1 MRKRCTTAALLL
13 AALAATHWAPAASAA
28 APRLDACV
36 RVLADPDVAP
46 GVADDCRRA
55 LAQAWPAMVAEAWPI
70 DGARPRF
77 EIRLM
82 TTGGFRALH
91 RDRIADWGV
100 GLAEGERAWVDVER
114 ALGGGRNATHVT
126 IHEAVHCLLH
136 QALPGVS
143 GVPAW
148 FHEGL
153 AQDLSGE
160 WRFRDTVSLILDGHV
175 PHLASL
181 ETGFPA
187 DPRRADQAYR
197 TGLLAVQSLRAWH
210 GRDAVPR
217 LIAAARRTGDFR
229 AAMREVTGDEPS
241 AFRERFAGS
250 VRLRFG
256 WLVAATRWPT
266 FFVLLAVLAAVGIA
280 ARRRRDRRRFAGLD
294 DHAPRPVDTDA
305 EDHSQEG
312 RAGCEDPPGG
322 RAGRVRGS

>member
-1 MRKRCTTAALLL
+1 MRRGRCATSTALLFAALL
-13 AALAATHWAPAASAA
+13 AASGAAGAAAA

-36 RVLADPDVAP
+36 SVVADPGVDP
-46 GVADDCRRA
+46 GVMRACREA
-55 LAQAWPAMVAEAWPI
+55 LAQAWPAMAAEVWPI

-82 TTGGFRALH
+82 TTAGFRAQH

-100 GLAEGERAWVDVER
+100 GLADGDRAWVDVER
-114 ALGGGRNATHVT
+114 SLGGGRSAAHVT
-126 IHEAVHCLLH
+126 VHEAVHCLLH
-136 QALPGVS
+136 QALPGVA

-148 FHEGL
+148 FHEGV

-160 WRFRDTVSLILDGHV
+160 WRFRDTVSLILDGRV
-175 PHLASL
+175 PELASL

-187 DPRRADQAYR
+187 DARRADQAYR

-217 LIAAARRTGDFR
+217 LVTSARREGDFR
-229 AAMREVTGDEPS
+229 AAWREVTGAEPS

-266 FFVLLAVLAAVGIA
+266 FFVLLAAAAAVGIA
-280 ARRRRDRRRFAGLD
+280 ARCRRDRRRFAALD
-294 DHAPRPVDTDA
+294 DHAPRPPEIEA
-305 EDHSQEG
+305 EDQ
-312 RAGCEDPPGG
+312 
-322 RAGRVRGS
+322 

>member
-1 MRKRCTTAALLL
+1 MQRGCRAAAVLLFAAFL
-13 AALAATHWAPAASAA
+13 AALGATGAAAAT
-28 APRLDACV
+28 PRLDACV
-36 RVLADPDVAP
+36 TVVADPGVNP
-46 GVADDCRRA
+46 GVVNDCRQA
-55 LAQAWPAMVAEAWPI
+55 LAQAWPAMIAEVWPI

-100 GLAEGERAWVDVER
+100 GLAADDQAWVDVER
-114 ALGGGRNATHVT
+114 SLGGGRTAAHVT
-126 IHEAVHCLLH
+126 VHEAVHCLLH
-136 QALPGVS
+136 QALPGVT

-175 PHLASL
+175 PDLANL

-187 DPRRADQAYR
+187 DAGRADQAYR

-210 GRDAVPR
+210 GQDVVPR
-217 LIAAARRTGDFR
+217 LIVAARRTGDFR
-229 AAMREVTGDEPS
+229 EAMRQVTGAQPS
-241 AFRERFAGS
+241 VFRERFAAS
-250 VRLRFG
+250 VRVRFG

-266 FFVLLAVLAAVGIA
+266 FFVLIALIAGLGIA
-280 ARRRRDRRRFAGLD
+280 ARRRRDRRRFDALD
-294 DHAPRPVDTDA
+294 GAPASPNDI
-305 EDHSQEG
+305 ENNLQ
-312 RAGCEDPPGG
+312 
-322 RAGRVRGS
+322 

>member
-1 MRKRCTTAALLL
+1 MRKACSTAALLL
-13 AALAATHWAPAASAA
+13 AAMAAPLCVPSAAAA

-36 RVLADPDVAP
+36 RVLADPGVDP
-46 GVADDCRRA
+46 GVADDCRRE
-55 LAQAWPAMVAEAWPI
+55 LAQAWPAMVAEVWPI

-82 TTGGFRALH
+82 TTAGFRSLH

-100 GLAEGERAWVDVER
+100 GLADGDRAWVDVER
-114 ALGGGRNATHVT
+114 SLGGGRSAAHVT
-126 IHEAVHCLLH
+126 VHEAVHCLLH
-136 QALPGVS
+136 QALPGVA

-160 WRFRDTVSLILDGHV
+160 WRFRDTVSLILDGRV
-175 PHLASL
+175 PDLASL

-187 DPRRADQAYR
+187 DARRADQAYR

-217 LIAAARRTGDFR
+217 LVSAARRDGDFR
-229 AAMREVTGDEPS
+229 AAMREITGAEPS

-266 FFVLLAVLAAVGIA
+266 FFVLLAAAAAVGIA
-280 ARRRRDRRRFAGLD
+280 ARRRRDRRRFAALD
-294 DHAPRPVDTDA
+294 DHAPRPPEIEA
-305 EDHSQEG
+305 EDQ
-312 RAGCEDPPGG
+312 
-322 RAGRVRGS
+322 

>member
-1 MRKRCTTAALLL
+1 MRRGCTAAALWLL
-13 AALAATHWAPAASAA
+13 ALAAAWAPPASAA
-28 APRLDACV
+28 APRFDACV
-36 RVLADPDVAP
+36 RVLADRGVDP

-55 LAQAWPAMVAEAWPI
+55 LAQAWPAMVAEVWPI

-82 TTGGFRALH
+82 STSGFRALH

-100 GLAEGERAWVDVER
+100 GLAAGDRAWVDVER
-114 ALGGGRNATHVT
+114 SLGGGRSAAHVT
-126 IHEAVHCLLH
+126 VHEAVHCLLH
-136 QALPGVS
+136 QALPGVD

-160 WRFRDTVSLILDGHV
+160 WRFRDTVSLILDGRV
-175 PHLASL
+175 PDLASL

-187 DPRRADQAYR
+187 DARRADQAYR

-217 LIAAARRTGDFR
+217 LVTAARRDGDFR
-229 AAMREVTGDEPS
+229 AAMREVTGAEPS

-266 FFVLLAVLAAVGIA
+266 FFVLLAAAAAVGIV
-280 ARRRRDRRRFAGLD
+280 ARRRRDRRRFAALD
-294 DHAPRPVDTDA
+294 DHALRPPEIEA
-305 EDHSQEG
+305 EDQ
-312 RAGCEDPPGG
+312 
-322 RAGRVRGS
+322 